1 MSWYLE
7 SMKSLLSE
15 ADARWLRAVWA
26 PTVVGVPPSDALRS
40 LCVMPDGEIRAYGER
55 NKTTVRGGSG
65 EAIYLASRDCGL
77 SWKAYPVP
85 PGALGASVRSP
96 YSGKYISL
104 RNVTGGEAPGLYVF
118 SSDVGPDDPSPARRR
133 IDPSI
138 YQVILPPVAMV
149 SRRRFLCPMHFVDER
164 RHYHPVIALSDD
176 DGESWTLRHLP
187 AAPDHTVSGA
197 HRGLR
202 WQNSG
207 AEPCVAEMPD
217 GRLMLLARTSL
228 DVLYVYESF
237 DGGDTWTEGAP
248 SDFHATLTTPAFLR
262 LSDGRVVLFWCNTQP
277 LPELDHTV
285 QRPLMPPSAV
295 SGLAEDVFTNRDA
308 NHAAVTADGVHWQG
322 FREVFLSEIRHRA
335 DFRTCGGA
343 VSSADKSVH
352 QFQALELPYGKILL
366 AFGQHEI
373 SRRMV
378 VFDADWLTEKTR
390 REDFSRGLD
399 GISTHVYV
407 NSISGTALYWKQR
420 PGHCAWNRTY
430 GALLVPDPDET
441 WGEVLQ
447 ICRIRDPRLVS
458 ETQGAVWNFP
468 AARSG
473 TVTIEMRVGG
483 AGVAVSLT
491 DRWYNV
497 IDETV
502 RAEAPFSLPLDR
514 TRLAPDVWHT
524 VRIRFDTARGAA
536 AVDSDGA
543 PLGTFP
549 LRAEA
554 PHGICYLHLQSLAG
568 EPDGVGTYI
577 RSIAMQSEDA
587 PDDAAQNHDEEAAK

>member
-1 MSWYLE
+1 MSWYLKTME
-7 SMKSLLSE
+7 ENLSD
-15 ADARWLRAVWA
+15 ADARWLKAIRT
-26 PTVVGVPPSDALRS
+26 PTVVGVPPENALRG

-55 NKTTVRGGSG
+55 DKTTVRGGSG
-65 EAIYLASRDCGL
+65 EAIYLSSRDCGL
-77 SWKAYPVP
+77 SWKEYPVP
-85 PGALGASVRSP
+85 HGAIGSAVRSP

-104 RNVTGGEAPGLYVF
+104 RNVTGGDAPGLYVF
-118 SSDVGPDDPSPARRR
+118 SSTLGPDDPAPARRQ
-133 IDPSI
+133 IDGNI
-138 YQVILPPVAMV
+138 YQVILPPVAMI
-149 SRRRFLCPMHFVDER
+149 SRQRWLCTMHLVDER
-164 RHYHPVIALSDD
+164 RQYHPAVAVSDD
-176 DGESWTLRHLP
+176 DGESWTVHHLP
-187 AAPDHTVSGA
+187 STPVHVAEPP
-197 HRGLR
+197 HRGVR
-202 WQNSG
+202 WQNNG

-217 GRLMLLARTSL
+217 GRLLLLARTSL
-228 DVLYVYESF
+228 DVMYAYCSD
-237 DGGDTWTEGAP
+237 DGGDTWTDGEP
-248 SDFHATLTTPAFLR
+248 SAFHATLTTPAFLR

-277 LPELDHTV
+277 LPELDHTT
-285 QRPLMPPSAV
+285 QRPLMPPSVAA
-295 SGLAEDVFTNRDA
+295 GLDEDVFTNRDA

-322 FREVFLSEIRHRA
+322 FREVYLNSIRNRA
-335 DFRTCGGA
+335 DFRACGGPL
-343 VSSADKSVH
+343 SSADKSVH
-352 QFQALELPYGKILL
+352 QFQALELPFHKILL

-373 SRRMV
+373 ARRMV
-378 VFDADWLTEKTR
+378 IFDVDWLTETER
-390 REDFSRGLD
+390 HEDFSTGLD
-399 GISTHVYV
+399 GITTHVYTKSV
-407 NSISGTALYWKQR
+407 SGPSYYWKR
-420 PGHCAWNRTY
+420 KAGHCAWNRTY

-549 LRAEA
+549 IRAEA

-577 RSIAMQSEDA
+577 RSLAMQSEDA
-587 PDDAAQNHDEEAAK
+587 PDDSVRNHDEEAAK